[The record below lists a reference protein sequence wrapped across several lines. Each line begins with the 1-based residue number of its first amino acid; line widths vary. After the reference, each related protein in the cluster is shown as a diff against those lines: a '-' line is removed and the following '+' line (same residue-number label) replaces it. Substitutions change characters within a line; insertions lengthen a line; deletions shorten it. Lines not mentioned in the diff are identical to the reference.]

1 MSGNIRLL
9 GLGVSLGESGGFVRG
24 KSEFRLGKVRR
35 AENGS
40 FGEVLEKF

>member
-1 MSGNIRLL
+1 MSGNEGLRK
-9 GLGVSLGESGGFVRG
+9 LGVFLGESGSFVRG
-24 KSEFRLGKVRR
+24 KSGFGLGKVRR